1 MSEAPTELLSAPYTL
16 EYTYTRSTGPVIGR
30 FLSGLRAKKIE
41 GVRTTRGRVL
51 VPPLEYD
58 PDTGEAV
65 QEFVEVAA
73 AGVVKTWTWNRE
85 ARRGQPLDQPFAW
98 ALIQLD
104 GADTALLHAVDVSG
118 PEQMQ
123 TGMRVEARWAEERSG
138 RIQDIACFVP
148 EGSTPKQAKPNDP
161 ASADERV
168 ALLLTPTRLDYTV
181 VAGQHLTQYLR
192 GFTEKRILGARCEGC
207 QKVLLPPRGACPT
220 CGIPTV
226 GTVEVQDIGTL
237 TTFCIISIPFGN
249 MPFDP
254 PYVAG
259 MILLDGADMPIF
271 HLVRGIEPHEAR
283 MGMRIKAVWKS
294 AEQLGPTLES
304 ISWFEPNGEADAS
317 FDSFKEHL

>member
-1 MSEAPTELLSAPYTL
+1 MSEVPTELLSAPYTL

-30 FLSGLRAKKIE
+30 FLTGLRERKIE
-41 GVRTTRGRVL
+41 GVRTSSGRVL

-58 PDTGEAV
+58 PETGEAV

-73 AGVVKTWTWNRE
+73 AGVVKTWTWNQE

-118 PEQMQ
+118 PEQMK

-148 EGSTPKQAKPNDP
+148 EGTAPKQTSGPT
-161 ASADERV
+161 SAEERV
-168 ALLLTPTRLDYTV
+168 SLLLTPTRQDYTV
-181 VAGQHLTQYLR
+181 VAGHHLTQYLR
-192 GFTEKRILGARCEGC
+192 GFAEKRILGARCEGC

-220 CGIPTV
+220 CGIPTA
-226 GTVEVQDIGTL
+226 GTVQVADIGTL

-249 MPFDP
+249 MPFPP
-254 PYVAG
+254 PYIAG
-259 MILLDGADMPIF
+259 MIILDGADMPIF
-271 HLVRGIEPHEAR
+271 HLVRGIEPQEAR
-283 MGMRIKAVWKS
+283 MGMRLKAIWKPD
-294 AEQLGPTLES
+294 AELGPTLES
-304 ISWFEPNGEADAS
+304 ISWFESNGEPDAS